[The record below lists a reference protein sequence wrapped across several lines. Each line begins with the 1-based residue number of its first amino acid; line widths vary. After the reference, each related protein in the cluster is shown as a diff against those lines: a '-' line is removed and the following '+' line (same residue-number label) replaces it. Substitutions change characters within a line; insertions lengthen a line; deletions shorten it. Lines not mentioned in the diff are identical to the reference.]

1 MHSQLAAI
9 LVLDVAG
16 YSRQMNVDELGTHE
30 AVMQLRKRV
39 IEPRIAEHQGEV
51 IKFTGDGVMACFSSA
66 IDATRCAIDVQRDA
80 IDTTLIGEDGHKL
93 VLRIGIHLGE
103 VIVEEDKE
111 IYGDDVNIAVRLEE
125 IAEPGQIYVSKP
137 VHDQVVKKTSIKFAR
152 VGSERVKNISDPI
165 EVYTIPVGDPVSP
178 PGAGSKTNRNI
189 YIGLVAVVVLFVAAN
204 LFYYFKNQSTQLER
218 FDTSDALK
226 PTFAVLP
233 FRDLSANESSTQFAD
248 GITEDIIADLAKV
261 SAIDVISRN
270 SSAMIKSAGTFPQNM
285 YEELGAR
292 YVLAGEVEKQNDS
305 DRLLINTELT
315 DTVSGKSLWAES
327 YDIAVNGIFELQNS
341 MVGSIVDVL
350 SIGVSADEKSRIDE
364 KDTTSISAYSGY
376 NKAWKHVQKNTP
388 QDLAIALLELS
399 KVIEIDPNYAKAYAA
414 IGHIYFNSWLWGWE
428 SYVNTDFRSA
438 PGLAKRYLKK
448 SLELKPSAVAHQ
460 LSANIALYDRNF
472 DEAMTHARTA
482 NSLEP
487 SDIYG
492 LLTMA
497 ELLIY
502 MGMPQDALPYV
513 EKVAQLDPLNPAYV
527 SFLMGLIHFGE
538 EEYLEATQLF
548 ETALEQNPDDFAP
561 AAPLTSAYAKLDDET
576 NMNRALER
584 YREGWPRANIKV
596 FQIFWPYQ
604 HQVDEDRLLNG
615 LRKAGMPES

>member
-30 AVMQLRKRV
+30 AVMQLRKHV
-39 IEPRIAEHQGEV
+39 IEPRITEHQGEI

-66 IDATRCAIDVQRDA
+66 IDATRCAIDVQRDTT
-80 IDTTLIGEDGHKL
+80 DNTLIGEDDHKL
-93 VLRIGIHLGE
+93 TLRIGIHLGE

-111 IYGDDVNIAVRLEE
+111 IYGDDVNIAVRLEQ

-152 VGSERVKNISDPI
+152 VGPERVKNISDPI
-165 EVYTIPVGDPVSP
+165 EVYAIQVGDRMSP
-178 PGAGSKTNRNI
+178 SAPKSKTNRNI
-189 YIGLVAVVVLFVAAN
+189 YIALSAVVALFVVAN
-204 LFYYFKNQSTQLER
+204 LFYYFKNKSTTAER
-218 FDTSDALK
+218 FDTGSVLK

-270 SSAMIKSAGTFPQNM
+270 STAQIKSAGTFPQNM

-292 YVLAGEVEKQNDS
+292 YVLAGQIEKTNDS

-350 SIGVSADEKSRIDE
+350 SIGVSADEQARIED

-438 PGLAKRYLKK
+438 PGLAKRYLSK

-482 NSLEP
+482 NLLEP

-538 EEYLEATQLF
+538 EKYVEAARLF
-548 ETALEQNPDDFAP
+548 ETALEQNPEDFAP

-576 NMNRALER
+576 NMSRALER

-604 HQVDEDRLLNG
+604 HKVDEDRLLNG
-615 LRKAGMPES
+615 LRKAGMPEF